1 MPWQEKHALKLYLG
15 YTYIET
21 ENTMNNELLKLTPE
35 LVLFVKK
42 LIQHSRGGLTKDER
56 QELAADVINLLYKV
70 LKELV
75 DTETESE

>member
-1 MPWQEKHALKLYLG
+1 
-15 YTYIET
+15 
-21 ENTMNNELLKLTPE
+21 MNNELLKLTPE

-56 QELAADVINLLYKV
+56 QELASDVINLLYKV

-75 DTETESE
+75 DTEVESE

>member
-1 MPWQEKHALKLYLG
+1 MPGQEKHALKLCLG

>member
-1 MPWQEKHALKLYLG
+1 
-15 YTYIET
+15 
-21 ENTMNNELLKLTPE
+21 MNNELLKLTPE

-56 QELAADVINLLYKV
+56 QELAADLINLLYKV

-75 DTETESE
+75 DTETEEKLRTPILTLDLRAGQH